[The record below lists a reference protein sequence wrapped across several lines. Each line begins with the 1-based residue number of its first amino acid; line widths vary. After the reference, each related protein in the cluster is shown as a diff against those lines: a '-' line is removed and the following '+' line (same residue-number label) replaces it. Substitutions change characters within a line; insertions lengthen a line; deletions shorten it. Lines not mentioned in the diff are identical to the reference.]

1 MRSYAREQHQAGECG
16 APISTT
22 HAASIEELVSLR
34 SDEPESA
41 RDSRDGRD
49 GRDGLHD
56 NVETKTLAERCQSP
70 GVSDG
75 SLLRSSTFFRSIIES
90 AGLGRSVLHGQMGN
104 VPNDPGSFSAEPWWG
119 SIQCASVAALA
130 SIRAQPSPALSFVPR
145 AACQAYTGRT

>member
-1 MRSYAREQHQAGECG
+1 MLASSTRPVSVGPQSQPPTQRQSKSLSVFDLTSRSQ
-16 APISTT
+16 
-22 HAASIEELVSLR
+22 LVTVVTVVTVFMIM
-34 SDEPESA
+34 
-41 RDSRDGRD
+41 SRP
-49 GRDGLHD
+49 
-56 NVETKTLAERCQSP
+56 KTLAERCQSP
-70 GVSDG
+70 GVSDR